1 MRFHAPEVPGRA
13 RRCGALIAVAF
24 GLLTTACSSADGDS
38 STATSDAPP
47 ATATVTDV
55 DNGPVDSS
63 SGQPVPTNIEGGDA
77 LGQLVALSQSEAFS
91 GDNSD
96 ESIAAAVAAFD
107 DAGFD
112 VSPDGLA
119 GGLPADCSGLDT
131 QAVSEILGAG
141 VRVETL
147 DGVLAASTGYLS
159 CALYSASSTETVM
172 AYFHLAPDL
181 NGFDNWGV
189 VGTMEGAFDI
199 PGLGDAAS
207 WSDGSRGDNLTN
219 STMLQLQVDQGGSQS
234 LVQAQANEPQL
245 AIIGAWTVP
254 KLLLALA
261 AVNASLT

>member
-1 MRFHAPEVPGRA
+1 MLVGGRRQQHTDQ
-13 RRCGALIAVAF
+13 RRP
-24 GLLTTACSSADGDS
+24 S
-38 STATSDAPP
+38 P
-47 ATATVTDV
+47 ATVTDV

-63 SGQPVPTNIEGGDA
+63 SAQPEVTDIEGGDA
-77 LGQLVALSQSEAFS
+77 LAQLVALSQNEAFS
-91 GDNSD
+91 GDNSE

-112 VSPDGLA
+112 FSPDGLA

-131 QAVSEILGAG
+131 QTVSEILGAG

-159 CALYSASSTETVM
+159 CALYSTSSTETVL

-219 STMLQLQVDQGGSQS
+219 ATMLQLQVDQGGSQS
-234 LVQAQANEPQL
+234 LFQAQANEPQL